1 MRRGGLA
8 AALELRFV
16 NRFRASWSRE
26 GERSVARLERALGR
40 KRLLRKALDL
50 PRGGLVGQRRRGVTQ
65 LDMAKPNSHSHY
77 AIYLEVIP
85 ALIRR
90 MRTAI
95 DDLPHVSAS
104 RMRAAGEIGP
114 NDTTTTV
121 AFPAGDTFTVGL
133 QHVRF
138 PNRGSWSFFIC
149 ACGRRCRTLRLY
161 DGSLGCKGC
170 LEAKGLRYR
179 VGWLSKPERAAH
191 VASRLKPRLTAASPA
206 RLKPHLRYSK
216 LERRSRLEMA
226 LRRCEYIVSR
236 HDFRDL
242 IGKASDV
249 SSEGSGQL

>member
-26 GERSVARLERALGR
+26 GERSVAQLERPSVGNAYYGKLWTS
-40 KRLLRKALDL
+40 
-50 PRGGLVGQRRRGVTQ
+50 LVGALLGSGVGVSPQ
-65 LDMAKPNSHSHY
+65 LDMAKTNSHSHY
-77 AIYLEVIP
+77 AIDLEVIP

-216 LERRSRLEMA
+216 LERRGRLEAA
-226 LRRCEYIVSR
+226 LRRCEYTASR

-242 IGKASDV
+242 IPKG
-249 SSEGSGQL
+249 